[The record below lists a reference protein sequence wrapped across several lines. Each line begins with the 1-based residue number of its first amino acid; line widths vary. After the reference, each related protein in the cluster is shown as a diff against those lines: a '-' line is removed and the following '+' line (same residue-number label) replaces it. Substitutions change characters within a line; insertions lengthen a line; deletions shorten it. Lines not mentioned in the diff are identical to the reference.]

1 MGVGAVS
8 GGRRAVFLDRDG
20 VVNRSVVREGKPYP
34 PASVAELEI
43 MPEAREALGE
53 LKANGFLLVVVTNQ
67 PEVAR
72 GTQRREIV
80 ETIHAELKL
89 TMPLDDFF
97 VCYHDSGDGCNCRK
111 PLPGLLLQAAAQHSI
126 DLASSF
132 LIGDRWRDVDAGWNA
147 GCRTVLID
155 YAYQE
160 REPSHPPAARVSTLR
175 AAVDWILQQ
184 SSRADAGGFS

>member
-1 MGVGAVS
+1 MGVGAVR

-43 MPEAREALGE
+43 MPEVREALSE
-53 LKANGFLLVVVTNQ
+53 LKASGFLLVVVTNQ

-72 GTQRREIV
+72 GTQRRETV

-97 VCYHDSGDGCNCRK
+97 VCYHDSGDGCDCRK

-160 REPSHPPAARVSTLR
+160 QEPSHPPTARVSSVR
-175 AAVDWILQQ
+175 AAVDWILKQ
-184 SSRADAGGFS
+184 S